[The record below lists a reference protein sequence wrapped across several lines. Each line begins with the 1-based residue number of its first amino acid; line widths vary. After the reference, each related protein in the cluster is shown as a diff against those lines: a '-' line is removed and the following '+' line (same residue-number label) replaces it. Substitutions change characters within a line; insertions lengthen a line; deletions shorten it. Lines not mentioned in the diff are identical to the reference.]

1 MGHLLKY
8 RLIQTI
14 RERSILFWTIAFP
27 MILGTFFFMAFGS
40 LAKHET
46 VATQIPVAIISS
58 EQTPKTK
65 AQISFLKQMQKQKLI
80 DIQTFKSSKASQ
92 QALEDG
98 KIEGIYDLEASLR
111 LDVTKSDV
119 NTSILKEIL
128 DSYNRHADLI
138 TEMSQ
143 SNPEKLSIALASLK
157 DLRPA
162 VKAVAPNGRTTSGF
176 LQPFL
181 TLIAYACLSGMFL
194 GVKNSFDTQAN
205 LSTLGARRSLTPTS
219 KLHLIIVDFITVLT
233 VDFVSVLLLTLLL
246 TRGFGLNLGQNLLGL
261 VLTVLMGCVIGVSI
275 GIVLGASNQASIH
288 TKMGLSV
295 LFTLLPSFLAGMMF
309 QNMGLLV
316 EQYAPIINRVNPAA
330 VLADAFYCLSVYDN
344 PARYSRDMMTLLIMS
359 IGCLAIA
366 FIFSRRERYDSI

>member
-98 KIEGIYDLEASLR
+98 KIEGIYDLETSLR

-143 SNPEKLSIALASLK
+143 SNPEELSIALASLK

>member
-246 TRGFGLNLGQNLLGL
+246 TKGFGLNLGQNLLGL

>member
-92 QALEDG
+92 QALADG

-111 LDVTKSDV
+111 LEVTKSDV

-143 SNPEKLSIALASLK
+143 SNPEKLSIALASFK